1 MSPLTDLPD
10 SILELLP
17 LLRSETSVWLV
28 GGGVR
33 DHLLGREIVDLDF
46 VVEGQ
51 AIPLARK
58 IADKLNAHFYHL
70 DRERGA
76 GRVILEQ
83 ADGSRR
89 TLDFT
94 RLRGPDIEADL
105 RARDFTVNAMAISL
119 SESPRWLD
127 PTGGIKDL
135 KEKMLRTCYSQA
147 IEDDPVRA
155 LRAIRLAVELDL
167 RIAPD
172 ALNQVRHAGPGL
184 RQVSPERI
192 RDEMLHI
199 LETQKPG
206 NAVRLLDQLDLLAVI
221 FPELEPLRGLQ
232 QPMPHAYDAWEHMLA
247 AVDRLSDLLAVL
259 APVHVSEAEP
269 DVILAQA
276 TRRLGRFRDGLTAHL
291 NRNLIP
297 EHKARQLLFFAA
309 FYLGAGKPAACYLG
323 SNGQV
328 QFKEYAK
335 ISADLIATRAEKLHF
350 SKAEVQFLRTAVH
363 QHADLESLQRS
374 LPLPPRAI
382 YRFFRQAGEAGVEAV
397 LLSLAHFLSTHPPS
411 PPLQAW
417 ALRVDVARALLEA
430 YFEAR
435 DRVIDPTPL
444 INGQDLL
451 EVLGLEPGPKVG
463 RLLEAIRE
471 AQAAGEVQTHAQ
483 ALSLAR
489 EILAESQ

>member
-10 SILELLP
+10 SVRELFPLLP
-17 LLRSETSVWLV
+17 SETSVWLV

-33 DHLLGREIVDLDF
+33 DYLLGRKTVDLDF

-51 AIPLARK
+51 AIRLARK

-70 DRERGA
+70 DRERGT
-76 GRVILEQ
+76 GRVILVQ
-83 ADGSRR
+83 KDGSRR
-89 TLDFT
+89 TLDFA

-105 RARDFTVNAMAISL
+105 RARDFTVNALAVSL
-119 SESPRWLD
+119 SESPQWLD
-127 PTGGIKDL
+127 PTGGANDL
-135 KEKMLRTCYSQA
+135 KEKRLRACYPRA

-167 RIAPD
+167 RIVPD
-172 ALNQVRHAGPGL
+172 TLRQVRQAGPGL

-199 LETQKPG
+199 LKTHKPG
-206 NAVRLLDQLDLLAVI
+206 RAMRLLDQLGLLAVV

-232 QPMPHAYDAWEHMLA
+232 QPAPYAYDAWEHTLA
-247 AVDRLSDLLAVL
+247 LVDRLDDLLAVL
-259 APVHVSEAEP
+259 GPIHDPNAAA
-269 DVILAQA
+269 DVILAQV
-276 TRRLGRFRDGLTAHL
+276 TLRLGRFRDGLTAHL
-291 NRNLIP
+291 ERDISP
-297 EHKARQLLFFAA
+297 GHKARQLLFLAA
-309 FYLGAGKPAACYLG
+309 LYHGAGKPAACSLG
-323 SNGQV
+323 PNGRI

-335 ISADLIATRAEKLHF
+335 ISADLIAARAERLRF
-350 SKAEVQFLRTAVH
+350 SNAEVQLLGKTVRH
-363 QHADLESLQRS
+363 HADLDSLECS
-374 LPLPPRAI
+374 LPLAPRAV
-382 YRFFRQAGEAGVEAV
+382 YRFFRRAGEAGVEAV
-397 LLSLAHFLSTHPPS
+397 LLSLADFLSKYAPP

-417 ALRVDVARALLEA
+417 ASRVDMAQALLEA

-435 DRVIDPTPL
+435 DRIIEPTPL

-451 EVLGLEPGPKVG
+451 EALGLEPGPKVG

-471 AQAAGEVQTHAQ
+471 AQAAGEVQTHEQ

-489 EILAESQ
+489 KIAADSQ